1 MIVSGAAK
9 PSSKVLS
16 LVCFSISFFNYS
28 TKKRGA
34 AWQMYW
40 LCQEG
45 MIWIWIVHKIVQ
57 LLRPH
62 LCVNKIFASN
72 EYWLWSRSQMMGV
85 YCNAIFILFSRIWSH
100 SVCLN
105 IMDKKNKKSRPNTGI
120 YMILSINRE
129 PIMKHSE
136 VDQTKSTTPFS
147 LSDFK
152 SIPFRVCNAPYKL
165 GGCTSHSW
173 IISVG
178 YYLTLP
184 LSQLVRESF
193 IVLIR

>member
-105 IMDKKNKKSRPNTGI
+105 IVNKKNKKKSAQHRNI
-120 YMILSINRE
+120 YDSEHKQRANNEAQWSGPDKVDHTLQFVWLQ
-129 PIMKHSE
+129 KH
-136 VDQTKSTTPFS
+136 T
-147 LSDFK
+147 
-152 SIPFRVCNAPYKL
+152 I
-165 GGCTSHSW
+165 
-173 IISVG
+173 
-178 YYLTLP
+178 
-184 LSQLVRESF
+184 
-193 IVLIR
+193 